1 MAELTTVYPHPPR
14 PGRSL
19 IARVSSSPI
28 NYWATL
34 VTDALA
40 AVAFGVLAAMQYSGS
55 VLAVPLLVI
64 AGFFLWGLFEYAL
77 HRWILHGMLTAPRR
91 EHARHHGD
99 PEAPVSTPVM
109 VMPIL
114 AVILWGALA
123 LVTSAGI
130 SAVLIFGVYAG
141 YNYYAVVH
149 HLQHHWP
156 SALER
161 SRFFGY
167 RLHVH
172 RIHHRDPGVDFGI
185 SSSLWDRVFGTF
197 QGR

>member
-1 MAELTTVYPHPPR
+1 MAELTTAFPHPPR
-14 PGRSL
+14 REPSL
-19 IARVSSSPI
+19 IARVASSRI

-40 AVAFGVLAAMQYSGS
+40 AVAFGIVAAMQYSGS
-55 VLAVPLLVI
+55 IIVVPILLVV
-64 AGFFLWGLFEYAL
+64 GFFLWGLFEYAL
-77 HRWILHGMLTAPRR
+77 HRWILHGMLTTPRR

-99 PEAPVSTPVM
+99 PEAPVSTPVL
-109 VMPIL
+109 VIPFL
-114 AVILWGALA
+114 ATVLWGALA
-123 LVTSAGI
+123 YVTSTGFA
-130 SAVLIFGVYAG
+130 AVLVFGIYAG

-156 SALER
+156 SGLER
-161 SRFFGY
+161 SRFFGH
-167 RLHVH
+167 RLRVH

-185 SSSLWDRVFGTF
+185 SSSIWDRVFGTF